1 MILRWGGPVGRK
13 QSAHRVGN
21 LVPHIVRLD
30 VRDACHGID
39 GGPYGRTMGIKLVV
53 AVTDGSWF
61 ERLQAAPELDEVNFW
76 APSAASFRALTPG
89 ELFLFKLHAPRNY
102 IVGGG
107 VFAYATTLPCSLA
120 WDAFGSA
127 NGVGNLVEM
136 RERIGRYR
144 RSPLDHRFDFE
155 IGCRI
160 LTQPFFFD
168 EADWIPAPKSWS
180 PNIVTL
186 KTYDTDDQEGLELW
200 ESVVQRTTWRGVA
213 DATPERYGRPRTVR
227 PRLGQGAFRVVVT
240 DAYGRRCAITRERT
254 LPALEAAH
262 IRPYAEGGQ
271 HSLENGL
278 LLRRDIH
285 SLFDGGYVTVTPDL
299 HFEVSRRI
307 RDEFENGKEYY
318 RLHGQTISTP
328 ESMASRPEASALVW
342 HNDNR
347 FKG

>member
-1 MILRWGGPVGRK
+1 
-13 QSAHRVGN
+13 
-21 LVPHIVRLD
+21 
-30 VRDACHGID
+30 
-39 GGPYGRTMGIKLVV
+39 MGIKLVV

-61 ERLQAAPELDEVNFW
+61 ERLRSRPELGEVNFW
-76 APSAASFRALTPG
+76 APSAANFRALTPG

-107 VFAYATTLPCSLA
+107 IFAYATALPCSLA
-120 WDAFGSA
+120 WDAFGEA
-127 NGVGNLVEM
+127 NGVSNVNEM
-136 RERIGRYR
+136 RERISRYR
-144 RSPLDHRFDFE
+144 RTPVDHRVDFE

-168 EADWIPAPKSWS
+168 EPDWIPVPQSWS
-180 PNIVTL
+180 RNIVSF
-186 KTYDTDDQEGLELW
+186 KTYDTSDPEGLELW
-200 ESVVQRTTWRGVA
+200 EAVVQRSQWQGIA
-213 DATPERYGRPRTVR
+213 DASPQQRYGKPQTVR
-227 PRLGQGAFRVVVT
+227 PRLGQGGFRVVVT
-240 DAYGRRCAITRERT
+240 DAYERRCAITRERT

-262 IRPYAEGGQ
+262 IRPYSEGGD
-271 HSLENGL
+271 HRPDNGL

-285 SLFDGGYVTVTPDL
+285 RLFDAGYVTVTTNF

-318 RLHGQTISTP
+318 RLHGQVIKTP
-328 ESMASRPEASALVW
+328 ELTTHRPDANALTW